1 MLHHCFSPADVRSGN
16 NRDTSIPISEE
27 ELLRV
32 RVVFESHR
40 MILMERIHIYS

>member
-27 ELLRV
+27 EELECLRAGK
-32 RVVFESHR
+32 
-40 MILMERIHIYS
+40 M